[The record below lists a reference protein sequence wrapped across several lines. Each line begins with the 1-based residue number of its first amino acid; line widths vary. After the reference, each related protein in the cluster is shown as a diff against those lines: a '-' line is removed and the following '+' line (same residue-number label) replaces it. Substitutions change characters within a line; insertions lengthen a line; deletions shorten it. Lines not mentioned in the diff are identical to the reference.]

1 MSDVIE
7 INAEVNGTEALSADV
22 STNEDITILDD
33 AIIDETID
41 ANVTDTEAL
50 LADVSTNEFIDVGF
64 DESVGGGGGGS
75 GGTLDYNELIN
86 KPQIEGVTLMGNKMF
101 PELNLNVL
109 TNSEIQT
116 IFDNLI

>member
-7 INAEVNGTEALSADV
+7 INAEVNETEALTADV
-22 STNEDITILDD
+22 STNEDITVLDN
-33 AIIDETID
+33 
-41 ANVTDTEAL
+41 ANVDEVVEADISETETLSAEVASTD
-50 LADVSTNEFIDVGF
+50 EFIEVGL
-64 DESVGGGGGGS
+64 DESYVRSGGGG
-75 GGTLDYNELIN
+75 TTDYNDLIN
-86 KPQIEGVTLMGNKMF
+86 KPQIEGVTLIGNKMF

>member
-7 INAEVNGTEALSADV
+7 VNAEVNGTEALSADV
-22 STNEDITILDD
+22 STNEDIAILDN
-33 AIIDETID
+33 ATIDETID
-41 ANVTDTEAL
+41 ADVTDTDAL
-50 LADVSTNEFIDVGF
+50 LADISSNEFIDVGF
-64 DESVGGGGGGS
+64 DESAGGGGS

-86 KPQIEGVTLMGNKMF
+86 KPQIEGVTLIGNKMF